1 MNFGLL
7 VNTIQEAHTTLQQSA
22 LKSVN
27 RHLTIR
33 NWLIGF
39 YIVEF
44 EQNGEDRAKYGEKLL
59 LELAKAINI
68 RGLSETSL
76 KINRQFYQV
85 YPQIRQTVSDE
96 LKQLGFGINSIR
108 QLPTDEFHNIE
119 NQSLTIVQLTNAQ
132 FKSHHDTSLQVPS
145 DKLIKSLSF
154 THLTLLFPIADPL
167 KRTFYE
173 IECMK
178 GNWSVE
184 ELKRQVNSLYF
195 ERSGMSGNPEKLS
208 RLVQDK
214 SETLIPTDII
224 KSPFT
229 FEFLGLK
236 AKDVVYESDL
246 EQALI
251 DHLEEFLLE
260 LGHGFC
266 FETKQKRITIGD
278 KYYFIDL
285 VFYHRIL
292 KCHVL
297 IDLKMKEVAHENIG
311 QLKTYINYY
320 KKNVVQA
327 GDNPPVGLLLVT
339 ENDKALVEYAMAD
352 SDQHLFVSKYVLAL
366 PSTKQLEEFI
376 RKELNN

>member
-1 MNFGLL
+1 MNFQLL
-7 VNTIQEAHTTLQQSA
+7 VNTIQQTHNTLQQSA

-27 RHLTIR
+27 KHLTIR
-33 NWLIGF
+33 NWLVGF

-44 EQNGEDRAKYGEKLL
+44 EQKGEDRAKYGENLL
-59 LELAKAINI
+59 SELAKSLSIK
-68 RGLSETSL
+68 GLSQTNL
-76 KINRQFYQV
+76 KLNRQFYNI
-85 YPQIRQTVSDE
+85 YPQIGQTLSDQ
-96 LKQLGFGINSIR
+96 LKQLAFDNSPIR
-108 QLPTDEFHNIE
+108 QLPTDELQNNE
-119 NQSLTIVQLTNAQ
+119 NQIIVIGQLATDQ
-132 FKSHHDTSLQVPS
+132 FKNTQSNDLQVPPGR
-145 DKLIKSLSF
+145 LINSLSY
-154 THLTLLFPIADPL
+154 THLTLLFPIEDPL

-184 ELKRQVNSLYF
+184 ELKRQINSLYF
-195 ERSGMSGNPEKLS
+195 ERSGMSNNPEKLS
-208 RLVQDK
+208 RIVQEK
-214 SETLIPTDII
+214 SAALLPTDII

-251 DHLEEFLLE
+251 DNLEEFLLE

-266 FETKQKRITIGD
+266 FEAKQKRITIGG

-285 VFYHRIL
+285 VFYHRVL

-320 KKNVVQA
+320 KKNIMLPE
-327 GDNPPVGLLLVT
+327 DNPPVALLLVT
-339 ENDKALVEYAMAD
+339 ENNKELVEYAVAD
-352 SDQHLFVSKYVLAL
+352 TDQDLFVSKYLLEL

-376 RKELNN
+376 RKELNK